1 MTVVLKLS
9 KTPTF
14 SLASLVFLRS
24 SLGLANWLGAETC
37 LKRQKIL
44 EKCRKCCSGC
54 WVGWCAARWR
64 TWWSKVAPSSWNVLH
79 LISGSYSK
87 AITITSSPLDIQG
100 QPFWHV
106 SIVQLFMINQ
116 HRPTYKVTHTQT
128 HPASFQYQIFHP
140 AWWDH
145 VGTAAYIFLLV
156 FVFVFGV
163 FCIWCICIC
172 GEIIFAWHSIVYF
185 PFTQPRRRAPHPIS

>member
-1 MTVVLKLS
+1 MTVVIKLS

-24 SLGLANWLGAETC
+24 SLGLANWLGADTC
-37 LKRQKIL
+37 LKRQNIL

-116 HRPTYKVTHTQT
+116 HRHTYKVTHTHT
-128 HPASFQYQIFHP
+128 NTPNFFSVSNISSSMMRSCWHGSIH
-140 AWWDH
+140 
-145 VGTAAYIFLLV
+145 G
-156 FVFVFGV
+156 
-163 FCIWCICIC
+163 ICL
-172 GEIIFAWHSIVYF
+172 
-185 PFTQPRRRAPHPIS
+185 Q